1 MAIIWAILLGILK
14 WIGILL
20 LSVIGI
26 LIILLL
32 LILLVPIRYEIS
44 LNKEI
49 AFLYGGKVSW
59 LLRFLQFSYQH
70 LEKENVIEVRI
81 LGFRVKKMTTPVEEK
96 KKKSPEKLKQA
107 EEDLWQSN
115 WQEIEEEEFK
125 RKLFDYL
132 SNEEE
137 PADISTKSSDIVQSE
152 IENAPKVESP
162 STKDK
167 CEIENTEKANP
178 ETTVIKTEEIPKTKA
193 RSETTSVKNRSQ
205 QNRTD
210 YDDWEEE
217 WMVELDKVEQEQS
230 SDTDSSK
237 LSAIQKL
244 KVKVDMIWAVFQV
257 VRDYFQRN
265 PDIIRHIFRWI
276 FKIIL
281 SILPRKIDGKIEF
294 GLNDPSHTGYV
305 LSIFY
310 LFYPENRGKILIDA
324 NFEQMIFSGT
334 LQIKGRVWLAQLLY
348 YALRLVINIRIWRL
362 YKMIMKVKSI
372 LQGESPQAEQDT
384 EPITE

>member
-125 RKLFDYL
+125 KKLFDYL

-137 PADISTKSSDIVQSE
+137 PADISTKSDDIVQSK
-152 IENAPKVESP
+152 IENAPTAESP
-162 STKDK
+162 SATDK
-167 CEIENTEKANP
+167 YEIESPEKANP
-178 ETTVIKTEEIPKTKA
+178 ETTVIKTEEISETKA
-193 RSETTSVKNRSQ
+193 HSETTSVKNRSQ
-205 QNRTD
+205 QNYTD
-210 YDDWEEE
+210 YDDREEE

-230 SDTDSSK
+230 RDTDSSK
-237 LSAIQKL
+237 LSGMQKL
-244 KVKVDMIWAVFQV
+244 KTKVDMIWTVFQV

-281 SILPRKIDGKIEF
+281 SILPRKIDGKLEF

-334 LQIKGRVWLAQLLY
+334 LQLKGRVWLAQLLY